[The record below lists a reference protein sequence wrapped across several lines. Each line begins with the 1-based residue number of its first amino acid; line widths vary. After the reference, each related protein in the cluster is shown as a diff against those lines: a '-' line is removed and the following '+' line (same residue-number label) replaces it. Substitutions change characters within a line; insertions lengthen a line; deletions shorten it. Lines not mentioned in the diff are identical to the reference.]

1 MADGRQYIT
10 LTGIKP
16 TGEPH
21 LGNYAGAIKPS
32 LELASRPEAR
42 AYLFIADYHSLTF
55 LSDPKELRRLTQSA
69 AAAWLACGLD
79 PEKSVFYLQ
88 SDVPELFELS
98 WILSCLTP
106 KGLMNRA
113 HSYKAKKD
121 QNRAAGQKDE
131 DKGVNMGLYS
141 YPALMAADILLF
153 SANKVPVGEDQV
165 QHLEMA
171 RDIAQKFNHVYKE
184 SPLTVPEAAVQKGR
198 TVLGLDGRKMS
209 KSYQNHIPLFSEEK
223 RLRKLV
229 MRIKTD
235 SSDPAEPKDPK
246 SCLIFGLY
254 RHFASEKE
262 LAAMERRYAEGIGWG
277 GAKEIL
283 FEKLRDFFKE
293 RKKIYDHYMENPA
306 DLNGILK
313 KGGERARAAARP
325 FLRKIRKA
333 IGLFP

>member
-1 MADGRQYIT
+1 MQTI

-32 LELASRPEAR
+32 LDLAAEPGAL

-55 LSDPKELRRLTQSA
+55 LSDPKELQLRARQA
-69 AAAWLACGLD
+69 AAAWLACGLA

-98 WILSCLTP
+98 WILACSAP

-121 QNRAAGQKDE
+121 QNQAAGRKDE

-141 YPALMAADILLF
+141 YPVLMAADILLF

-165 QHLEMA
+165 QHLEIA
-171 RDIAQKFNHVYKE
+171 RDIAQKFNHAYKRGVFSIPE
-184 SPLTVPEAAVQKGR
+184 PVVQRGRAVP
-198 TVLGLDGRKMS
+198 GLDGRKMS
-209 KSYQNHIPLFSEEK
+209 KSYQNYIPLFADEK

-229 MRIKTD
+229 MKIKTD
-235 SSDPAEPKDPK
+235 SSRPEEPKDPDK
-246 SCLIFGLY
+246 CLIFGIY
-254 RHFASEKE
+254 RHFASEEGLSALKK
-262 LAAMERRYAEGIGWG
+262 RYAEGIGWG
-277 GAKEIL
+277 EAKGIL
-283 FEKLRDFFKE
+283 FERLRDFFKD
-293 RKKIYDHYMENPA
+293 KKKVYDYYMESPSE
-306 DLNGILK
+306 LNAVLK
-313 KGGERARAAARP
+313 KGRERARAAAAP
-325 FLRKIRKA
+325 FLKKVREAVGI
-333 IGLFP
+333 LSSP